1 MSYNYKTL
9 NNSSIEQLQ
18 KDNII
23 ININNINNLYKH
35 NKFGYIKELGL
46 FNIITI
52 NNPADWQIEYR
63 LSKSPA
69 YEIIKNKKIK
79 FVTIYIKSLNKY
91 LILKVRANREIYYN
105 ISILDLK
112 GLY

>member
-35 NKFGYIKELGL
+35 NKFGYINLIG
-46 FNIITI
+46 
-52 NNPADWQIEYR
+52 
-63 LSKSPA
+63 
-69 YEIIKNKKIK
+69 
-79 FVTIYIKSLNKY
+79 KY
-91 LILKVRANREIYYN
+91 D
-105 ISILDLK
+105 ISILPI
-112 GLY
+112 